1 MDKLFKANLI
11 IKTIINFPSAFLDKL
26 GILKGELVYKI
37 RGKNIRFIAR
47 AGTEDMAEIVVVA
60 SGFEYDLNSIKLPIE
75 PVIVDLGGHIGSV
88 SVFMARMLKDKCK
101 IYTFEPDKENY
112 EILVRNIVLNR
123 IHSIF
128 PKSIAISDYVGKGY
142 LKTEQMNTDA
152 YYLDQSE
159 KNFNCQVSTLP
170 KELKKKKVKKIDLLK
185 MDIEGGEYKIF
196 LHKQSFDYIQK
207 TVHYIFME
215 YHDIDAYYNYSL
227 IKKKLERN
235 FRVLNKHANII
246 TLENLNWKHD

>member
-26 GILKGELVYKI
+26 GVLKGELVYKI

-75 PVIVDLGGHIGSV
+75 PVIVDLGGHIGSF
-88 SVFMARMLKDKCK
+88 SVFMAKALKKCK
-101 IYTFEPDKENY
+101 IYAFEPNKDNY
-112 EILVRNIVLNR
+112 EMFLRNIKLNK
-123 IHSIF
+123 IGTVF
-128 PKSIAISDYVGKGY
+128 PRNIAISDYAGKGY
-142 LKTEQMNTDA
+142 LKTEHMNTDA
-152 YYLDQSE
+152 YYLDQSG

-170 KELKKKKVKKIDLLK
+170 KELKMRKVKRIDILK
-185 MDIEGGEYKIF
+185 MDIEGGEYKIL

-246 TLENLNWKHD
+246 TLENLNWIVD